1 MRQFNADVIVMAI
14 LKKDF
19 LFMLAFMK
27 EFLNLISPAD
37 KILQSRNVGLREA
50 MPILNDVSS
59 KIQKILLKV
68 DRNVKS

>member
-50 MPILNDVSS
+50 TNDVSS